1 MRVFLR
7 TKKKKLFRFSH
18 PKPFW
23 SCWSNWGYSKGTWVF
38 FNTFSKAIQP
48 RFYELR
54 KIGTWLWHGFF
65 CSDFK
70 KMFRWNVSQA
80 CDFPIL
86 LEQQILFG
94 TTKSIQKKTISPS
107 TSKRTQFPPKKLHPK
122 FHCCFCSSFWDSWST
137 VCSSKYMLLPQLL
150 NPPGVRHP
158 EIGHSDPESAAEHH
172 RHHGLHI
179 GLDLGT
185 RLLLPRGASDFREGK
200 RGRFPKT
207 MGVMNQTTMT
217 QRWGFVVGVVGV
229 LKKKTPRLWFLGGR
243 KWWLCKKSWRNS
255 GQTWCPV
262 TFSGLLRVRCE

>member
-7 TKKKKLFRFSH
+7 TKKKNCSVTRNHFGLAG
-18 PKPFW
+18 PT
-23 SCWSNWGYSKGTWVF
+23 GDSKGTWVF

-54 KIGTWLWHGFF
+54 KIWDMTLTWIF
-65 CSDFK
+65 SDFK
-70 KMFRWNVSQA
+70 KMFRWNVSQT

-86 LEQQILFG
+86 LQQQILFG
-94 TTKSIQKKTISPS
+94 TTKYPSKKKNPLQLQ
-107 TSKRTQFPPKKLHPK
+107 KRTQFSPKKTSSQVSL
-122 FHCCFCSSFWDSWST
+122 FLCFCSSFWDSWST
-137 VCSSKYMLLPQLL
+137 FCSSKYMLLPQLL

-207 MGVMNQTTMT
+207 MGEWTNPW
-217 QRWGFVVGVVGV
+217 RRYGFVVAVVGV
-229 LKKKTPRLWFLGGR
+229 LKKWRTGYDSEGR
-243 KWWLCKKSWRNS
+243 KWWAL
-255 GQTWCPV
+255 
-262 TFSGLLRVRCE
+262 